1 MNELRELI
9 ESYYPLSDDAFK
21 VVTQSLKTIGSNKI
35 IDYHSV
41 DIEKVP
47 VFLAKLLHK
56 LEEEGATI
64 NFLEKTDQTSTYRN
78 SYYFGEVI
86 DNPYISEE
94 EIMSAVIDDIV
105 QAHKGKTIDLFS
117 IAVAVEK
124 DTYKFLTY
132 LRGNIHE

>member
-9 ESYYPLSDDAFK
+9 EEYYQLSDDALK
-21 VVTQSLKTIGSNKI
+21 VVTQSLKSIGSNK
-35 IDYHSV
+35 S
-41 DIEKVP
+41 IEVEKLP
-47 VFLAKLLHK
+47 VFLAKMLNK
-56 LEEEGATI
+56 LESEGVII
-64 NFLEKTDQTSTYRN
+64 NFVETPIDSTYRY

-105 QAHKGKTIDLFS
+105 QAHKGKAIDLFS

-124 DTYKFLTY
+124 GTHKFLTY

>member
-35 IDYHSV
+35 IDYRSV

-64 NFLEKTDQTSTYRN
+64 NFLEKPDQTSTYRN
-78 SYYFGEVI
+78 SYYFGEV

>member
-21 VVTQSLKTIGSNKI
+21 VVTQSLKSIGSNKI
-35 IDYHSV
+35 IDYKSI
-41 DIEKVP
+41 DIEKIP

-64 NFLEKTDQTSTYRN
+64 NFLENPNQASTYRN

-105 QAHKGKTIDLFS
+105 HTYKGKKIDLFS
-117 IAVAVEK
+117 IAVALDK

-132 LRGNIHE
+132 LRGYINE